1 MRIIDGPRASRPAH
15 GWERATPVAHLG
27 DAATH
32 ERHWSG
38 ALPAMTGIVL
48 ATIFQATPAMA
59 MDDQATYWR
68 FDGRIEKR
76 LTSVAPATEWA
87 TSAWIG
93 DDSNKLRLQN
103 SGVIDDSG
111 RIDNEGGTRG
121 IDNRFFYS
129 RRISDYWDAKAGVQF
144 TVFDQGVTRSGFMA
158 GVEGV
163 APYGIHL
170 DAVLAV
176 SQTAVVSARLEAA
189 YDVLLSQKLIA
200 QPFVEAMLA
209 SQDDPAIQLGSG
221 LARYEL
227 GLRLRYEIVKEVAPF
242 IGVSFEQFTGN
253 TANFVAAEGGP
264 TTNLRALVGLKL
276 WF

>member
-1 MRIIDGPRASRPAH
+1 MTVFALAMTS
-15 GWERATPVAHLG
+15 V
-27 DAATH
+27 
-32 ERHWSG
+32 
-38 ALPAMTGIVL
+38 ALPA
-48 ATIFQATPAMA
+48 QA

-68 FDGRIEKR
+68 FDGRVEKR

-93 DDSNKLRLQN
+93 DDSTKLRLQN

-111 RIDNEGGTRG
+111 RIGNEGGARG

-129 RRISDYWDAKAGVQF
+129 RRISDYWDAKVGVQL
-144 TVFDQGVTRSGFMA
+144 TVFDQGVTRAGFIA

-163 APYGIHL
+163 APYGIHV

-176 SQTAVVSARLEAA
+176 SQTAVVSARLEAN

-200 QPFVEAMLA
+200 QPFVEAMVA
-209 SQDDPAIQLGSG
+209 SQDDPTIQLGGG
-221 LARYEL
+221 LARYEV
-227 GLRLRYEIVKEVAPF
+227 GLRLRYEIVREVAPYV
-242 IGVSFEQFTGN
+242 GMSFEQFTGN
-253 TANFVAAEGGP
+253 TANFVAAQGGP
-264 TTNLRALVGLKL
+264 TSNLRALVGLKV

>member
-1 MRIIDGPRASRPAH
+1 MRIISAGGARLLRRSNLRLVSRVMLCGQRRP
-15 GWERATPVAHLG
+15 
-27 DAATH
+27 
-32 ERHWSG
+32 RHWSG
-38 ALPAMTGIVL
+38 APPAMTML
-48 ATIFQATPAMA
+48 AVVITYVAAPALA

-68 FDGRIEKR
+68 FDGRVEKR
-76 LTSVAPATEWA
+76 LTSLAPATEWA

-93 DDSNKLRLQN
+93 DDSTKLRLQN
-103 SGVIDDSG
+103 SGVLDDAG

-129 RRISDYWDAKAGVQF
+129 RRISDFWDAKAGVQF
-144 TVFDQGVTRSGFMA
+144 TIFDQGVTRSGFIA

-163 APYGIHL
+163 APYGIHV
-170 DAVLAV
+170 DAVLGV

-189 YDVLLSQKLIA
+189 YDVPLSQKLIA
-200 QPFVEAMLA
+200 QPFLEAMLA

-221 LARYEL
+221 LARYEV
-227 GLRLRYEIVKEVAPF
+227 GLRLRYEIVKEVAPY

-264 TTNLRALVGLKL
+264 TSNLRALVGLKL

>member
-32 ERHWSG
+32 ERYWSG
-38 ALPAMTGIVL
+38 ALPAMTRIVL
-48 ATIFQATPAMA
+48 ATIFQATPALA
-59 MDDQATYWR
+59 MDDQATWWR

-76 LTSVAPATEWA
+76 LTSVAPATEWV

-93 DDSNKLRLQN
+93 DDSTKLRLQN

-189 YDVLLSQKLIA
+189 YDVPLSQKLIA

-264 TTNLRALVGLKL
+264 TSNLRALVGLKL

>member
-1 MRIIDGPRASRPAH
+1 MRIIEWMMLA
-15 GWERATPVAHLG
+15 V
-27 DAATH
+27 AATC
-32 ERHWSG
+32 
-38 ALPAMTGIVL
+38 V
-48 ATIFQATPAMA
+48 ATPALA

-68 FDGRIEKR
+68 FDGRVEKR

-93 DDSNKLRLQN
+93 DDSTRLRLQN
-103 SGVIDDSG
+103 SGVLDDSG
-111 RIDNEGGTRG
+111 RIDNEGGTKG

-129 RRISDYWDAKAGVQF
+129 RRISDFWDAKAGVQF
-144 TVFDQGVTRSGFMA
+144 TLFDQGVTRSGFAA
-158 GVEGV
+158 GVEGL
-163 APYGIHL
+163 APYGIHV
-170 DAVLAV
+170 DAVLGV
-176 SQTAVVSARLEAA
+176 SQTGVVSARLEAN

-221 LARYEL
+221 LARYEV
-227 GLRLRYEIVKEVAPF
+227 GLRLRYEIVKEVAPY

-264 TTNLRALVGLKL
+264 TSNLRALVGLKV

>member
-1 MRIIDGPRASRPAH
+1 MRIISAGGAPLQWRVMPCGQGRSRHSRRSLLCRGGAH
-15 GWERATPVAHLG
+15 
-27 DAATH
+27 
-32 ERHWSG
+32 
-38 ALPAMTGIVL
+38 PAMTAL
-48 ATIFQATPAMA
+48 AVVITYVAAPALA
-59 MDDQATYWR
+59 MDDQATWWR
-68 FDGRIEKR
+68 FDGRVGKR

-93 DDSNKLRLQN
+93 DDSTKLRLQN

-129 RRISDYWDAKAGVQF
+129 RRISDYWDAMAGVQF

-189 YDVLLSQKLIA
+189 YDVPLSQKLIA

-264 TTNLRALVGLKL
+264 TSNLRALVGLKL